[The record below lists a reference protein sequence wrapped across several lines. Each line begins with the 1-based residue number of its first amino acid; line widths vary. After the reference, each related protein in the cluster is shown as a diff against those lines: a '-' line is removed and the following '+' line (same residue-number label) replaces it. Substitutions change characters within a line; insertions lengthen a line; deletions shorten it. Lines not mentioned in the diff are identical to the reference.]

1 MKTFEKLLCQVFVC
15 VGEGQFGEVFSG
27 RLTDDIRQISTQVAI
42 KRIRQRQASLVQE
55 FLNEGQRMMNLDHP
69 NIVKILGL
77 SKHENSVSLVL
88 ELCPF
93 GAMNEW
99 LKANK

>member
-1 MKTFEKLLCQVFVC
+1 
-15 VGEGQFGEVFSG
+15 
-27 RLTDDIRQISTQVAI
+27 
-42 KRIRQRQASLVQE
+42 
-55 FLNEGQRMMNLDHP
+55 MMNLDHP